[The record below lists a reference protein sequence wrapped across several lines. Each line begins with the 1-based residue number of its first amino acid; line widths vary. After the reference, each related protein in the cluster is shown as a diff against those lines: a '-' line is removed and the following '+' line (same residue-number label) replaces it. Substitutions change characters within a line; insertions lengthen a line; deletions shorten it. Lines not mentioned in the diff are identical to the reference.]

1 MLINTQTVSGCW
13 ICYWTSRQTVSCLP
27 CWRSWVADL
36 PNLLNQYRRE
46 WMVSLLALIE
56 GQNWL
61 FALQGGHKYL
71 VKQDDTG
78 DHDIHVYIYGFCH
91 WKVCPGWNRLNPLKT
106 KKSVLKSNQ
115 GNHKLLVLRDLVAE
129 KHIVYGKVSLV
140 LFRKSSSQILK
151 STGPR
156 PTWSHWDCSFTRVSR
171 AGVEQTRPPQHYG
184 PGEPPQAK
192 MALISQSRSGRR
204 SLRIYIVFHRA
215 DWRVDVQSL
224 MIEFVVSLSNDAP
237 TYESND

>member
-1 MLINTQTVSGCW
+1 MSPLLKELSSGPPKPAESVPERMDGEF
-13 ICYWTSRQTVSCLP
+13 IGIDRRTKLVIRASRGAQIP
-27 CWRSWVADL
+27 REARWYRRSWYTCI
-36 PNLLNQYRRE
+36 YRC
-46 WMVSLLALIE
+46 V
-56 GQNWL
+56 
-61 FALQGGHKYL
+61 
-71 VKQDDTG
+71 
-78 DHDIHVYIYGFCH
+78 CH

-115 GNHKLLVLRDLVAE
+115 ENHKLLVLRDLVAE

-204 SLRIYIVFHRA
+204 SLRIYIVFHHA